1 MRHRPSSSSMTQGSE
16 TMLQSSEQSRSRSG
30 PPDSCARRPGPAAP
44 ADRVAWA
51 PEFIRGDNGSEFIEG
66 SLQGSLEQ
74 AGIKTLYLE
83 PGSPWQNGYIESF
96 HCRFREE
103 CLDREQLWRLSE
115 ARMVLEDWRIE
126 YNHLRPYECLNL
138 ETPKA
143 FAAKTQGGSSSRAT
157 PSPRTPLDNIR
168 SYHRGT
174 MRCSALPGNSAI
186 KGLLPNSA
194 ALEIQCGR
202 RVVSQ

>member
-83 PGSPWQNGYIESF
+83 PGSPWQNGYVESF
-96 HCRFREE
+96 HDKFRRE
-103 CLDREQLWRLSE
+103 CLARELFFTMSE
-115 ARMVLEDWRIE
+115 CRVVVSDWRRK
-126 YNHLRPYECLNL
+126 YNKLRPHRSL
-138 ETPKA
+138 
-143 FAAKTQGGSSSRAT
+143 GM
-157 PSPRTPLDNIR
+157 RTPAEFARTYDQGTTGGR
-168 SYHRGT
+168 S
-174 MRCSALPGNSAI
+174 APKVLPSFRPTASTPEG
-186 KGLLPNSA
+186 PCQR
-194 ALEIQCGR
+194 EHQT
-202 RVVSQ
+202 QQ